1 VLPIEV
7 SRDSDASDDHGHGM
21 EANVLCRSKRL
32 DHLKMMMMTRRRG
45 VCTKNIR
52 ICKQRWNR
60 LNSSRVRGGDG
71 LLVKEKVK
79 FKVQGKISDFML
91 ISTASPAS
99 SAHMV
104 MVLDH

>member
-1 VLPIEV
+1 
-7 SRDSDASDDHGHGM
+7 
-21 EANVLCRSKRL
+21 
-32 DHLKMMMMTRRRG
+32 MMMTRRIG

-60 LNSSRVRGGDG
+60 LNSRVRGGDG

-91 ISTASPAS
+91 ISMASPAS

-104 MVLDH
+104 MVLGH